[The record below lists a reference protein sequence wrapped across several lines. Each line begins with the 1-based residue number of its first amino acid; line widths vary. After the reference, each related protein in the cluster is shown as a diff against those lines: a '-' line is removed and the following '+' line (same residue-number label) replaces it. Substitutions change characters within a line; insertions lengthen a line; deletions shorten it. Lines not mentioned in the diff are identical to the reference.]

1 MATERKKRQAQKST
15 VDTSKLKEFASKHGG
30 GESKGARRLR
40 MAKSVKDE
48 ASKIQSQISREQEKA
63 QKKSLW
69 SSIGGALFGLAAGVA
84 TGGASWAVQGAAVG
98 AGTYLGAHGGKK
110 VAETEGG
117 AKREKIK
124 SDLWYTPE
132 AEKQNL
138 AFDDYEKQLNKSIQ
152 DRALASGLLTA
163 AVAGGG
169 KLVEKIKEAKAAK
182 AAKQLAEAKEAM
194 GIPKALEEAK
204 EGYEYIMASG
214 AADASGTSI
223 TSATGVTKPKTFL
236 DRDLS
241 TLELVSD
248 LKKNRPDLNLSNI
261 EVVATES
268 YGPSSTLDLVQSRAN
283 ELGAISEGL
292 DMGMD
297 LSSVKTVATG
307 DSSILAL
314 RKEPLSTSIKSQ
326 FAAAT
331 PLTAKAAPTM
341 MDAYMTGLKGM
352 ASDYAQKSIL
362 ASGAMG
368 IYGYRPEL
376 QSLRPI
382 QMVTPTYQTPQRTRT
397 T

>member
-110 VAETEGG
+110 LAETEGG

-138 AFDDYEKQLNKSIQ
+138 AFDDYEKELNKSIQ

-223 TSATGVTKPKTFL
+223 TSATGVTKPKTVQEGMEML
-236 DRDLS
+236 KGYTEEYSGVSKSGLPSDISVASGYDKISIDKSLGKKSYMVSESLAESVGMGGESLS
-241 TLELVSD
+241 D
-248 LKKNRPDLNLSNI
+248 
-261 EVVATES
+261 
-268 YGPSSTLDLVQSRAN
+268 YSS
-283 ELGAISEGL
+283 
-292 DMGMD
+292 
-297 LSSVKTVATG
+297 
-307 DSSILAL
+307 LAL
-314 RKEPLSTSIKSQ
+314 RETPFHSIKSQ

-331 PLTAKAAPTM
+331 PLTAEAAPTM
-341 MDAYMTGLKGM
+341 MDSYMTGLKGM

-376 QSLRPI
+376 QSLRPV
-382 QMVTPTYQTPQRTRT
+382 QMMTPMYQTPQRTRT
-397 T
+397 A

>member
-110 VAETEGG
+110 LAETEGG

-138 AFDDYEKQLNKSIQ
+138 AFDDYEKQLNKGIQ

-169 KLVEKIKEAKAAK
+169 KLIEKIKEGKKIRDASKAAEASK
-182 AAKQLAEAKEAM
+182 QAKDALGLPQKLEQAQKGADFVMGTDISGVGKTGTDLASNVVSKPNIVSETGTAMSFDDILWEGTDKQFSDALSGNFQLASPSSNAF
-194 GIPKALEEAK
+194 
-204 EGYEYIMASG
+204 
-214 AADASGTSI
+214 ADSS
-223 TSATGVTKPKTFL
+223 
-236 DRDLS
+236 LS
-241 TLELVSD
+241 LIES
-248 LKKNRPDLNLSNI
+248 PLNLS
-261 EVVATES
+261 A
-268 YGPSSTLDLVQSRAN
+268 PS
-283 ELGAISEGL
+283 
-292 DMGMD
+292 
-297 LSSVKTVATG
+297 LSSQ
-307 DSSILAL
+307 LA
-314 RKEPLSTSIKSQ
+314 
-326 FAAAT
+326 AVT
-331 PLTAKAAPTM
+331 PETTLAAPTM
-341 MDAYMTGLKGM
+341 MNAYMDGLKTM
-352 ASDYAQKSIL
+352 ATNSMQKSIL
-362 ASGAMG
+362 AGGAMG

-376 QSLRPI
+376 QSLRPV
-382 QMVTPTYQTPQRTRT
+382 QMMTPTYQTPQRTRT

>member
-110 VAETEGG
+110 LAETEGG

-138 AFDDYEKQLNKSIQ
+138 AFDDYEKELNKSIQ

-182 AAKQLAEAKEAM
+182 AAKQLAEAKEAL

-204 EGYEYIMASG
+204 EGYEYIMSSG

-223 TSATGVTKPKTFL
+223 TSTTGVTKPKTVQEGMEML
-236 DRDLS
+236 KGYTEEYSGVSKSVLPSKSGLPSDISVASGYDKISIDKSLGKKRYMISDALS
-241 TLELVSD
+241 
-248 LKKNRPDLNLSNI
+248 
-261 EVVATES
+261 ES
-268 YGPSSTLDLVQSRAN
+268 VGFGEEIVED
-283 ELGAISEGL
+283 
-292 DMGMD
+292 
-297 LSSVKTVATG
+297 
-307 DSSILAL
+307 LAL
-314 RKEPLSTSIKSQ
+314 KRAPLSTSIKSQ

-331 PLTAKAAPTM
+331 QLTAEAAPTM

-382 QMVTPTYQTPQRTRT
+382 QMMTPTYQTRQRTRT
-397 T
+397 A

>member
-110 VAETEGG
+110 LAETEGG

-138 AFDDYEKQLNKSIQ
+138 AFDDYEKKLNKSIQ

-169 KLVEKIKEAKAAK
+169 KLVEKLKTAKSKEALMKSNIATESAK
-182 AAKQLAEAKEAM
+182 AQ
-194 GIPKALEEAK
+194 
-204 EGYEYIMASG
+204 EGYKSIMDTELVKV
-214 AADASGTSI
+214 DAS
-223 TSATGVTKPKTFL
+223 KPTFL

-241 TLELVSD
+241 AVELVGD
-248 LKKNRPDLNLSNI
+248 LQKNRPDLNLSNI

-268 YGPSSTLDLVQSRAN
+268 YGPSA
-283 ELGAISEGL
+283 
-292 DMGMD
+292 
-297 LSSVKTVATG
+297 LS
-307 DSSILAL
+307 L
-314 RKEPLSTSIKSQ
+314 RKAPLGTSIKSQ

-331 PLTAKAAPTM
+331 PLATEAAPTM

-376 QSLRPI
+376 QSLRPV
-382 QMVTPTYQTPQRTRT
+382 QMMTPMYQTPQRTRT
-397 T
+397 A

>member
-110 VAETEGG
+110 LAETEGG

-138 AFDDYEKQLNKSIQ
+138 AFDDYEKKLNKSIQ

-169 KLVEKIKEAKAAK
+169 KLVEKLKTAKSKEALMKSNIATESAK
-182 AAKQLAEAKEAM
+182 AQ
-194 GIPKALEEAK
+194 
-204 EGYEYIMASG
+204 EGYKSIMDTELVKV
-214 AADASGTSI
+214 DAS
-223 TSATGVTKPKTFL
+223 KPTFL

-241 TLELVSD
+241 AVELVGD
-248 LKKNRPDLNLSNI
+248 LQKNRPDLNLSNI

-268 YGPSSTLDLVQSRAN
+268 YGPSA
-283 ELGAISEGL
+283 
-292 DMGMD
+292 
-297 LSSVKTVATG
+297 LS
-307 DSSILAL
+307 L

-331 PLTAKAAPTM
+331 PLATEAAPTM
-341 MDAYMTGLKGM
+341 MDSYMTGLKGM

-376 QSLRPI
+376 QSLRPV
-382 QMVTPTYQTPQRTRT
+382 QMMTPMYQTPQRTRT
-397 T
+397 A

>member
-69 SSIGGALFGLAAGVA
+69 SSIGGALFGLAA
-84 TGGASWAVQGAAVG
+84 
-98 AGTYLGAHGGKK
+98 GGKK

-268 YGPSSTLDLVQSRAN
+268 YGPSSTLDLVQARAN

-331 PLTAKAAPTM
+331 PLTAKAAPTKTEF
-341 MDAYMTGLKGM
+341 A
-352 ASDYAQKSIL
+352 
-362 ASGAMG
+362 
-368 IYGYRPEL
+368 
-376 QSLRPI
+376 
-382 QMVTPTYQTPQRTRT
+382 
-397 T
+397 

>member
-110 VAETEGG
+110 LAETEGG

-138 AFDDYEKQLNKSIQ
+138 AFDDYEKKLNKSIQ

-169 KLVEKIKEAKAAK
+169 KLVEKLKTAKSKEALMKSNIATESAK
-182 AAKQLAEAKEAM
+182 AQEGYKSIMDTELVKSD
-194 GIPKALEEAK
+194 IPKANILESGK
-204 EGYEYIMASG
+204 E
-214 AADASGTSI
+214 
-223 TSATGVTKPKTFL
+223 TFL

-241 TLELVSD
+241 TLEIVSD

-268 YGPSSTLDLVQSRAN
+268 YGPSA
-283 ELGAISEGL
+283 
-292 DMGMD
+292 
-297 LSSVKTVATG
+297 LS
-307 DSSILAL
+307 L
-314 RKEPLSTSIKSQ
+314 RKAPLGTSIKSQ

-331 PLTAKAAPTM
+331 PLATEAAPTM

-376 QSLRPI
+376 QSLRPV
-382 QMVTPTYQTPQRTRT
+382 QMMTPMYQTPQRTRT
-397 T
+397 A